1 MRVFANPY
9 EIGLFLRAKAR
20 SHAEYL
26 TSASSPTVTGSRL
39 IFFNMPIRRFSSR
52 RDAVNNR
59 FGAFLIAAACAMGAS
74 PSSGDNHIIDGSSG
88 SGLDALSSSL
98 PATGTQYVRF
108 TGEGYR
114 NPGTLALTNNT
125 CDSLVFERLSPSD
138 TAALHIQW
146 ILLRMQG
153 QRGVVVLRGLA
164 LKLDGTGVL
173 FDPGMSGNHEL
184 ILDGCTLQGE
194 SAGPAKVLA
203 WSGTGKVSLVN
214 CMFTDMGAT
223 AISSAIHISI
233 VNSMFVSTG
242 PIALTETSPGGGIN
256 LFNNLF
262 NFPGVLTVIMGGRM
276 EMWYNTINRTQM
288 DLDGTTTASFSIH
301 NNYFAHPP
309 ARNNMPQV
317 GTSRYPVV
325 IKPGSYRPE
334 NSIAVENVRYTAWD
348 GFENPNSG
356 LLFKPDN
363 VAIPPA
369 LDSGVA
375 WDWRLPG
382 NASHGAWKGDHP
394 LPAFNLF
401 PQDTSVD
408 LPIAGGRAIVAPS
421 TFPRVLGFSLKT
433 TPFPYSA
440 YLPDSVRPWF
450 RNDTLLVVNGN
461 AAVVSLILPDRDDGI
476 PLLFARADS
485 GYLAGPAGPR
495 GSALYRNV
503 LAEAREFLPALSG
516 QNTFRGK
523 DIISTNPLLPGL
535 SMVFSSV
542 IRAGM
547 TVFGPSQ
554 LLPVDRKWRKPQYQ
568 GREIAFT
575 ASTTAEGEGT
585 VRFGIPNAGTT
596 VFKKDSLFF
605 WRGGDL
611 FLPAKDSAGAYWGAV
626 PDPLGRFEAMLVER
640 MTFGPGTDS
649 LILPQARIFS
659 QSAAGHQ
666 LSVDSSS
673 RVTAQDDPSMGAF
686 GAALKFSWP
695 GRLPGD
701 SLSVQFPFSDSLQR
715 VWMMRGGTIIR
726 LPLLPGDPRWL
737 RVSIGIEDSNRL
749 FFVARQF
756 RVPGGRV
763 VNLAHGPDSVLGLFS
778 PRPGDLGLDPR
789 FSPSDL
795 DTTRLTILA
804 ARSILMDS
812 LVPQSP
818 YTLSLEAKAPQR
830 KDLVLALVSVNGT
843 WEATAFTES
852 RGRYAITVPPS
863 AIAVLMVE
871 FPTFTDWTPAQPAA
885 PAVMAFRGDSVD
897 FKPGLTSAERAALP
911 RFRAD
916 LLSLGPTGNIRME
929 SSRHVSVE
937 STLCVGL
944 APDRLYAY
952 RVVYLS
958 PLNRLSPDQHWTP
971 LSGKQPSLEAIEARL
986 PTRQAKFR
994 HLIGFPFDGATMG
1007 ANVMA
1012 GMDGGAGEI
1021 FALDTL
1027 ASGKWAGLVP
1037 ARETRLQRGKGYLLA
1052 AGRPFRPM
1060 AQGAAFSGLKPDT
1073 LRFDRPGW
1081 HLISNPL
1088 PFPFPRTA
1096 LGIPD
1101 SSALSFPRAL
1111 RRLDTAAGSRAIYDW
1126 PVPDTL
1132 QPFEGYLLFAF
1143 KPTYLAFNPYDAA
1156 ARDGMGAVFGEP
1168 IPPIAAAKT
1177 VAKTAAKTPA
1187 PGFPPPAPAS
1197 DALRMTLS
1205 GPGGSQSAVFY
1216 RSGPFLQT
1224 PYMRPISDAGT
1235 ALEFR
1240 AGDGKGWAFR
1250 KVAQTD
1256 SLRIPLEIVAP
1267 EAGTYALGLSGG
1279 DPDADASGR
1288 SGALLDL
1295 GTGKVYQ
1302 AAEMDALPLAAGPH
1316 SFILLHGKA
1325 VSPGIASFTGSLPA
1339 EFSLDQNAP
1348 NPFRGNTRIRFRVP
1362 GGLSGPLRGR
1372 FRVTSLDGRVI
1383 ESRELGALTVGE
1395 HALVAGDAG
1404 WPSGVYV
1411 YEVGLESETGTQ
1423 VMRKKM
1429 VCGSAAR

>member
-1 MRVFANPY
+1 M
-9 EIGLFLRAKAR
+9 
-20 SHAEYL
+20 
-26 TSASSPTVTGSRL
+26 VTGSRL
-39 IFFNMPIRRFSSR
+39 IFFNMPICQFSSR
-52 RDAVNNR
+52 RAAVHKR
-59 FGAFLIAAACAMGAS
+59 FGAILIAVACAMGAS
-74 PSSGDNHIIDGSSG
+74 PSSGGTFTIDGSSQF
-88 SGLDALSSSL
+88 GLDALSASL
-98 PATGTQYVRF
+98 PATGVQRVRF
-108 TGEGYR
+108 TGDGYR
-114 NPGTLALTNNT
+114 NPGSLALTNNG
-125 CDSLVFERLSPSD
+125 CDSLVFERMSPSD
-138 TAALHIQW
+138 TAALHITW

-184 ILDGCTLQGE
+184 ILDGCTLQGDA
-194 SAGPAKVLA
+194 AGLSKVLA

-214 CMFTDMGAT
+214 CMFTNMGAT

-233 VNSMFVSTG
+233 VNCMFVSTG
-242 PIALTETSPGGGIN
+242 PIALTQTSPGGGIN
-256 LFNNLF
+256 LFNSLF
-262 NFPGVLTVIMGGRM
+262 NFPEVLKVNMGGRM

-309 ARNNMPQV
+309 ARNNVPLM

-348 GFENPNSG
+348 GFENANSG
-356 LLFKPDN
+356 ILFKPDN

-401 PQDTSVD
+401 PRDTSVD

-421 TFPRVLGFSLKT
+421 PFPRLLGFSLKT

-440 YLPDSVRPWF
+440 HLPDSVRPWF
-450 RNDTLLVVNGN
+450 RNDTLLVLKGN
-461 AAVVSLILPDRDDGI
+461 AAVVSLTLPNRDDGV

-485 GYLAGPAGPR
+485 GYLPGPAGPR
-495 GSALYRNV
+495 GSTLYRNA

-523 DIISTNPLLPGL
+523 DIALPNPLLPGL
-535 SMVFSSV
+535 SFVFSSV

-547 TVFGPSQ
+547 TGFGPSQ
-554 LLPVDRKWRKPQYQ
+554 LQPADRKWRKPLYQ
-568 GREIAFT
+568 EREIAFT

-585 VRFGIPNAGTT
+585 IRFGIPNTGTT
-596 VFKKDSLFF
+596 VFNKDSLFF

-611 FLPAKDSAGAYWGAV
+611 FLPAKDSAGGYWGAV
-626 PDPLGRFEAMLVER
+626 SYPLGRFDAMLVER
-640 MTFGPGTDS
+640 MTFGPGADS
-649 LILPQARIFS
+649 LVLPQARIFAR
-659 QSAAGHQ
+659 SAAGHQ
-666 LSVDSSS
+666 LAVDSGF

-686 GAALKFSWP
+686 GAALKFSWL
-695 GRLPGD
+695 GRLSGD
-701 SLSVQFPFSDSLQR
+701 SLLVQFPFFDSLQR

-726 LPLLPGDPRWL
+726 LAHLPGDPRWL
-737 RVSIGIEDSNRL
+737 RVSIGIEDSNRV

-756 RVPGGRV
+756 RIPGGQI

-778 PRPGDLGLDPR
+778 KKPGDLGLDPGFR
-789 FSPSDL
+789 PADL
-795 DTTRLTILA
+795 DTTRLSILA
-804 ARSILMDS
+804 ARRILMDS

-818 YTLSLEAKAPQR
+818 YKLCLDAKAPQR
-830 KDLVLALVSVNGT
+830 KDLVRALVSVNGI

-852 RGRYAITVPPS
+852 KGRYDITVPPS
-863 AIAVLMVE
+863 AIAALMVE
-871 FPTFTDWTPAQPAA
+871 FPTAADWAPAQPAA
-885 PAVMAFRGDSVD
+885 VAAMALRGDSLV
-897 FKPGLTSAERAALP
+897 FTPGLTPAERAALP

-916 LLSLGPTGNIRME
+916 LLSLGPTGNLRME
-929 SSRHVSVE
+929 SSHPVPVE
-937 STLCVGL
+937 STLSVGL
-944 APDRLYAY
+944 DPDRLYAY
-952 RVVYLS
+952 RVVYQSALH
-958 PLNRLSPDQHWTP
+958 RFSPDQLWIP
-971 LSGKQPSLEAIEARL
+971 LSGKQPSLKAIEARL

-994 HLIGFPFDGATMG
+994 HLIGFPFDGATAG
-1007 ANVMA
+1007 ANVVA
-1012 GMDGGAGEI
+1012 GMDDGAGEI

-1027 ASGKWAGLVP
+1027 IAGKWAGMSLTGQ
-1037 ARETRLQRGKGYLLA
+1037 TRLQRGKGYLLA
-1052 AGRPFRPM
+1052 AGRPFRTK

-1081 HLISNPL
+1081 HLIANPL

-1101 SSALSFPRAL
+1101 STALSFPRAL
-1111 RRLDTAAGSRAIYDW
+1111 RRLDTAAGSRAVYDW

-1132 QPFEGYLLFAF
+1132 QPFEGYLVFAF
-1143 KPTYLAFNPYDAA
+1143 RPTYLAFNPYAAA
-1156 ARDGMGAVFGEP
+1156 AREGMGAVFGEP
-1168 IPPIAAAKT
+1168 FPPIAAAKT
-1177 VAKTAAKTPA
+1177 AEKTAA
-1187 PGFPPPAPAS
+1187 PGFPTPAPAPE
-1197 DALRMTLS
+1197 ALRMTLS

-1224 PYMRPISDAGT
+1224 PYMRPISDAGP

-1240 AGDGKGWAFR
+1240 AGDGTGWAFR
-1250 KVAQTD
+1250 KVARTD
-1256 SLRIPLEIVAP
+1256 SLRIPLAITTP
-1267 EAGTYALGLSGG
+1267 EAGTYALDVSGA

-1325 VSPGIASFTGSLPA
+1325 VSPGIASFSGSLPA
-1339 EFSLDQNAP
+1339 EFALDQNAP
-1348 NPFRGNTRIRFRVP
+1348 NPFRGKTRIGFRVP

-1372 FRVTSLDGRVI
+1372 FQVTSLDGRVI
-1383 ESRELGALTVGE
+1383 ESRELGVLTVGE
-1395 HALVAGDAG
+1395 HALEAGDAG
-1404 WPSGVYV
+1404 WPSGAYV
-1411 YEVGLESETGTQ
+1411 YEVRLESEKGAQ

-1429 VCGSAAR
+1429 VCGAADR